1 MYCRVASLKSFEF
14 KNRFGI
20 NHHGLILIKE
30 QSVIIKIFKSF
41 PGIKM
46 IEQDSVLKYRIDL
59 YLLDYKL
66 AIEIDEKSHMD
77 RNEEKVEKRE
87 NKTKKKQLN
96 CKIIRIKP
104 DSEKMYI
111 NAETGKILS
120 HINEIHENYL
130 GKKLQN

>member
-1 MYCRVASLKSFEF
+1 
-14 KNRFGI
+14 
-20 NHHGLILIKE
+20 
-30 QSVIIKIFKSF
+30 
-41 PGIKM
+41 
-46 IEQDSVLKYRIDL
+46 
-59 YLLDYKL
+59 
-66 AIEIDEKSHMD
+66 MD

-130 GKKLQN
+130 GKKLKN